1 MCYHSVQS
9 EEVDIMASAHC
20 SLLFAAAV
28 LLVSSTNPTSAW
40 VPTLNNNIMHHPP
53 ATDAFSRTT
62 HLTAEQEDDDT
73 SDAKHYGYNVLGTE
87 LSCCCS
93 NVRDSGIGTGFY
105 R

>member
-1 MCYHSVQS
+1 
-9 EEVDIMASAHC
+9 MASVHC
-20 SLLFAAAV
+20 GLLYAVAAAV
-28 LLVSSTNPTSAW
+28 LLVSSNPTSAW
-40 VPTLNNNIMHHPP
+40 VPTHSSIIQPS
-53 ATDAFSRTT
+53 ASDAIFSRTT
-62 HLTAEQEDDDT
+62 QLTAEQEDDDT

>member
-1 MCYHSVQS
+1 
-9 EEVDIMASAHC
+9 MAFVTC
-20 SLLFAAAV
+20 SILYAAVV
-28 LLVSSTNPTSAW
+28 LLVSSNPALAW
-40 VPTLNNNIMHHPP
+40 VPTLNNNVIHHPS

-62 HLTAEQEDDDT
+62 QLTAEQGDDDT
-73 SDAKHYGYNVLGTE
+73 SDAKYYGYNVLGTE